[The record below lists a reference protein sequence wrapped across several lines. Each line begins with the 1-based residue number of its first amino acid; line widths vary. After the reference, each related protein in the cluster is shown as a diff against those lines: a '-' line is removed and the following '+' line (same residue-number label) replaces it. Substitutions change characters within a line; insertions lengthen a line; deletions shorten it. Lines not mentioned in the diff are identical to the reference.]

1 MKYTLE
7 QLEGMSDKQIS
18 EAVLSL
24 ITGYSI
30 DEAREIISTGYFSKS
45 SFCDYCNSWAD
56 MGPLIH
62 EAKISLSPCYSA
74 DPVVYSYSPTGKW
87 CAEHF
92 YLQSGQVTN
101 TNPLR
106 AAAIVYILIKQE
118 DY

>member
-56 MGPLIH
+56 MGPLISSALIDITYASDGSGYCRH
-62 EAKISLSPCYSA
+62 EILIDLTES
-74 DPVVYSYSPTGKW
+74 
-87 CAEHF
+87 HF
-92 YLQSGQVTN
+92 ALGRE
-101 TNPLR
+101 LR
-106 AAAIVYILIKQE
+106 AAAIVYILVKQE
-118 DY
+118 KL

>member
-1 MKYTLE
+1 MKYELE
-7 QLEGMSDKQIS
+7 QLEGMDDHRVNIEVSKLTND
-18 EAVLSL
+18 EGDGLL
-24 ITGYSI
+24 IKFGTIINEHTG
-30 DEAREIISTGYFSKS
+30 REVN
-45 SFCDYCNSWAD
+45 YCNSWAD